1 MSQNFNNKYLIN
13 HYNILQWNVRSIT
26 ARLPSLQHLLT
37 THKCFIAILS
47 ETWLLPS
54 RTFKLPYFKTF
65 RFDRP
70 DGYGGVAIAIH
81 NSFKTNLIPIIDI
94 TRDRLSHHNIDLIG
108 VEVLESDSSNP
119 LKLWSCYIPNNINV
133 PINLWQTI
141 FNLVTRNSTMR

>member
-13 HYNILQWNVRSIT
+13 NYNILQWNVRSIT

-37 THKCFIAILS
+37 THKCSIAILS

-54 RTFKLPYFKTF
+54 RTFKLPDFKTF

-81 NSFKTNLIPIIDI
+81 NSFKTNLIPINDI
-94 TRDRLSHHNIDLIG
+94 YRDRLSHHNIDLIG
-108 VEVLESDSSNP
+108 VEVLGSDSSNSFKIMVLLYP
-119 LKLWSCYIPNNINV
+119 
-133 PINLWQTI
+133 
-141 FNLVTRNSTMR
+141 